1 MESPIRTLIVDDEP
15 TAQEVLAE
23 YVGRHAGLEAV
34 GTCGSAVEAANT
46 LRDEAVDLLLLDVE
60 MPEMSGLELVK
71 TMEAPPAVVLVTAS
85 EEYAVEAFELAAVDY
100 LVKPVRYARFL
111 EAINRVEGQSGGAAG
126 AAGPGGESIDGRD
139 GPGGDEEAENAPADP
154 AAGRAGATTA
164 SRGGAEADTRAEEA
178 ADPAGADPADADPV
192 DADPVDADPEDPDP
206 AGTSGQDGDPW
217 ADEVLF
223 VREGDD
229 LVRVRL
235 ADIQYVEAKG
245 DYMLVQTASGRHM
258 VHATMKKIEERLP
271 AGAFVRVHRSYLVRI
286 DQVERIEGD
295 RLLMGGA
302 QIPVGPTY
310 RETLLERIRSL

>member
-46 LRDEAVDLLLLDVE
+46 LRDEAVDLLPLDVE
-60 MPEMSGLELVK
+60 MPEMSGMELVK
-71 TMEAPPAVVLVTAS
+71 MMEDPPAVVLVTAS

-126 AAGPGGESIDGRD
+126 ASGPGDESIDGRD
-139 GPGGDEEAENAPADP
+139 GLGSDEGAENAPADP
-154 AAGRAGATTA
+154 A
-164 SRGGAEADTRAEEA
+164 D
-178 ADPAGADPADADPV
+178 ADPADPDPV
-192 DADPVDADPEDPDP
+192 
-206 AGTSGQDGDPW
+206 GTSGQDGDPW

-245 DYMLVQTASGRHM
+245 DYMLVHTAAERHM

-271 AGAFVRVHRSYLVRI
+271 AGAFMRVHRSYLVRI

-295 RLLMGGA
+295 RLLIGGT

>member
-1 MESPIRTLIVDDEP
+1 M
-15 TAQEVLAE
+15 
-23 YVGRHAGLEAV
+23 
-34 GTCGSAVEAANT
+34 
-46 LRDEAVDLLLLDVE
+46 DLLLLDVE
-60 MPEMSGLELVK
+60 MPEMSGMELVK
-71 TMEAPPAVVLVTAS
+71 MMEDPPAVVLVTAS

-126 AAGPGGESIDGRD
+126 ASGPGDESIDGRD
-139 GPGGDEEAENAPADP
+139 GLGSDEGAENAPADP
-154 AAGRAGATTA
+154 A
-164 SRGGAEADTRAEEA
+164 D
-178 ADPAGADPADADPV
+178 ADPADPDPV
-192 DADPVDADPEDPDP
+192 
-206 AGTSGQDGDPW
+206 GTSGQDGDPW

-245 DYMLVQTASGRHM
+245 DYMLVHTAAERHM

-271 AGAFVRVHRSYLVRI
+271 AGAFMRVHRSYLVRI

-295 RLLMGGA
+295 RLLIGGT

>member
-15 TAQEVLAE
+15 TAQEVPAE

-60 MPEMSGLELVK
+60 MPEMSGMELVK
-71 TMEAPPAVVLVTAS
+71 MMEDPPAVVLVTAS

-126 AAGPGGESIDGRD
+126 ASGPGDESIDGRD
-139 GPGGDEEAENAPADP
+139 GLGSDEGAENAPADP
-154 AAGRAGATTA
+154 A
-164 SRGGAEADTRAEEA
+164 D
-178 ADPAGADPADADPV
+178 ADPADPDPV
-192 DADPVDADPEDPDP
+192 
-206 AGTSGQDGDPW
+206 GTSGQDGDPW

-245 DYMLVQTASGRHM
+245 DYMLVHTAAERHM

-271 AGAFVRVHRSYLVRI
+271 AGAFMRVHRSYLVRI

-295 RLLMGGA
+295 RLLIGGT

>member
-60 MPEMSGLELVK
+60 MPEMSGMELVK
-71 TMEAPPAVVLVTAS
+71 MMEDPPAVVLVTAS

-126 AAGPGGESIDGRD
+126 ASGPGDESIDGRD
-139 GPGGDEEAENAPADP
+139 GLGSDEGAENAPADP
-154 AAGRAGATTA
+154 A
-164 SRGGAEADTRAEEA
+164 D
-178 ADPAGADPADADPV
+178 ADPADPDPV
-192 DADPVDADPEDPDP
+192 
-206 AGTSGQDGDPW
+206 GTSGQDGDPW

-245 DYMLVQTASGRHM
+245 DYMLVHTASERHM

-271 AGAFVRVHRSYLVRI
+271 AGAFMRVHRSYLVRI

-295 RLLMGGA
+295 RLLIGGT

>member
-60 MPEMSGLELVK
+60 MPEMSGMELVK
-71 TMEAPPAVVLVTAS
+71 MMEDPPAVVLVTAS

-126 AAGPGGESIDGRD
+126 ASGPGDESIDGRD
-139 GPGGDEEAENAPADP
+139 GLGSDEGAENAPADP
-154 AAGRAGATTA
+154 A
-164 SRGGAEADTRAEEA
+164 D
-178 ADPAGADPADADPV
+178 ADPADPDPV
-192 DADPVDADPEDPDP
+192 
-206 AGTSGQDGDPW
+206 GTSGQDGDPW

-245 DYMLVQTASGRHM
+245 DYMLVHTAAERHM

-271 AGAFVRVHRSYLVRI
+271 AGHLCGCTA
-286 DQVERIEGD
+286 
-295 RLLMGGA
+295 
-302 QIPVGPTY
+302 PTSSAST
-310 RETLLERIRSL
+310 RWNGSRATGC

>member
-1 MESPIRTLIVDDEP
+1 MESPIQTLIVDDEP

-60 MPEMSGLELVK
+60 MPEMSGMELVK
-71 TMEAPPAVVLVTAS
+71 MMEDPPAVVLVTAS

-126 AAGPGGESIDGRD
+126 ASGPGDESIDGRD
-139 GPGGDEEAENAPADP
+139 GLGSDEGAENAPADP
-154 AAGRAGATTA
+154 A
-164 SRGGAEADTRAEEA
+164 D
-178 ADPAGADPADADPV
+178 ADPADPDPV
-192 DADPVDADPEDPDP
+192 
-206 AGTSGQDGDPW
+206 GTSGQDGDPW

-245 DYMLVQTASGRHM
+245 DYMLVHTASERHM

-271 AGAFVRVHRSYLVRI
+271 AGAFMRVHRSYLVRI

-295 RLLMGGA
+295 RLLIGGT

>member
-60 MPEMSGLELVK
+60 MPEMSGMELVK
-71 TMEAPPAVVLVTAS
+71 MMEDPPAVVLVTAS

-126 AAGPGGESIDGRD
+126 ASGPGDESIDGRD
-139 GPGGDEEAENAPADP
+139 GPGSDEGAENAPADP
-154 AAGRAGATTA
+154 A
-164 SRGGAEADTRAEEA
+164 D
-178 ADPAGADPADADPV
+178 ADPA
-192 DADPVDADPEDPDP
+192 DPDP

-245 DYMLVQTASGRHM
+245 DYMLVHTASERHM

-271 AGAFVRVHRSYLVRI
+271 VGAFMRVHRSYLVRI

-295 RLLMGGA
+295 RLLIGGT

>member
-23 YVGRHAGLEAV
+23 YVGCHAGLEAV

-178 ADPAGADPADADPV
+178 ADPAGADPADADP
-192 DADPVDADPEDPDP
+192 ADPDP

-245 DYMLVQTASGRHM
+245 DYMLVHTAAERHM

-271 AGAFVRVHRSYLVRI
+271 AGAFMRVHRSYLVRI

>member
-60 MPEMSGLELVK
+60 MPEMSGMGLVK
-71 TMEAPPAVVLVTAS
+71 MMEDPPAVVLVTAS

-126 AAGPGGESIDGRD
+126 ASGPGDESIDGRD
-139 GPGGDEEAENAPADP
+139 GLGSDEGAENAPADP
-154 AAGRAGATTA
+154 A
-164 SRGGAEADTRAEEA
+164 D
-178 ADPAGADPADADPV
+178 ADPADPDPV
-192 DADPVDADPEDPDP
+192 
-206 AGTSGQDGDPW
+206 GTSGQDGDPW

-245 DYMLVQTASGRHM
+245 DYMLVHTAAERHM

-271 AGAFVRVHRSYLVRI
+271 AGAFMRVHRSYLVRI

-295 RLLMGGA
+295 RLLIGGT

>member
-60 MPEMSGLELVK
+60 MPEMSGMELVK
-71 TMEAPPAVVLVTAS
+71 MMEDPPAVVLVTAS

-126 AAGPGGESIDGRD
+126 ASGPGDESIDGRD
-139 GPGGDEEAENAPADP
+139 GLGSDEGAENAPADP
-154 AAGRAGATTA
+154 A
-164 SRGGAEADTRAEEA
+164 D
-178 ADPAGADPADADPV
+178 ADPADPDPV
-192 DADPVDADPEDPDP
+192 
-206 AGTSGQDGDPW
+206 GTSGQDGDPW

-245 DYMLVQTASGRHM
+245 DYMLVHTAAERHM
-258 VHATMKKIEERLP
+258 AHATMKKIEERLP
-271 AGAFVRVHRSYLVRI
+271 AGAFMRVHRSYLVRI

-295 RLLMGGA
+295 RLLIGGT

>member
-111 EAINRVEGQSGGAAG
+111 EAINRVEEQSRGAAG
-126 AAGPGGESIDGRD
+126 AAGPGREPTDERG
-139 GPGGDEEAENAPADP
+139 GPGGDEEPENAPAGADSEDP
-154 AAGRAGATTA
+154 A
-164 SRGGAEADTRAEEA
+164 
-178 ADPAGADPADADPV
+178 PAGM
-192 DADPVDADPEDPDP
+192 
-206 AGTSGQDGDPW
+206 SQDGDPW
-217 ADEVLF
+217 ADGVLF
-223 VREGDD
+223 VRDGDD

-245 DYMLVQTASGRHM
+245 DYMLVQTASGQHM
-258 VHATMKKIEERLP
+258 VHATMKKVEERLP

-286 DQVERIEGD
+286 DQVERIEKE
-295 RLLMGGA
+295 RLFVDGA
-302 QIPVGPTY
+302 QVPIGPTY
-310 RETLLERIRSL
+310 RERLRERIRPL

>member
-60 MPEMSGLELVK
+60 MPEMSGMELVK
-71 TMEAPPAVVLVTAS
+71 MMEDPPAVVLVTAS

-126 AAGPGGESIDGRD
+126 ASGPGDESIDGRD
-139 GPGGDEEAENAPADP
+139 GLGSDEGIENAPADP
-154 AAGRAGATTA
+154 A
-164 SRGGAEADTRAEEA
+164 D
-178 ADPAGADPADADPV
+178 ADPA
-192 DADPVDADPEDPDP
+192 DPDP

-245 DYMLVQTASGRHM
+245 DYMLVHTASERHM

-271 AGAFVRVHRSYLVRI
+271 AGAFMRVHRSYLVRI

-295 RLLMGGA
+295 RLLIGGT

>member
-164 SRGGAEADTRAEEA
+164 SRGGAEADTRAGEA
-178 ADPAGADPADADPV
+178 ADPADADP
-192 DADPVDADPEDPDP
+192 ADADPEDPDP

>member
-126 AAGPGGESIDGRD
+126 ASGPGDESIDGRD
-139 GPGGDEEAENAPADP
+139 GLGSDEGAENAPADP
-154 AAGRAGATTA
+154 A
-164 SRGGAEADTRAEEA
+164 D
-178 ADPAGADPADADPV
+178 ADPADPDPV
-192 DADPVDADPEDPDP
+192 
-206 AGTSGQDGDPW
+206 GTSGQDGDPW

-295 RLLMGGA
+295 RLLIGGT

>member
-111 EAINRVEGQSGGAAG
+111 EAINRVEGQSGGAVG
-126 AAGPGGESIDGRD
+126 ASGPGDESIDGRD
-139 GPGGDEEAENAPADP
+139 GLGSDEGAENAPADP
-154 AAGRAGATTA
+154 A
-164 SRGGAEADTRAEEA
+164 D
-178 ADPAGADPADADPV
+178 ADPADPDPV
-192 DADPVDADPEDPDP
+192 
-206 AGTSGQDGDPW
+206 GTSGQDGDPW

-245 DYMLVQTASGRHM
+245 DYMLVHTASGRHM

-295 RLLMGGA
+295 RLLIGGT

>member
-60 MPEMSGLELVK
+60 MPEMSGMELVK
-71 TMEAPPAVVLVTAS
+71 MMEDPPAVVLVTAS

-111 EAINRVEGQSGGAAG
+111 KAINRVEGQSGGAAG
-126 AAGPGGESIDGRD
+126 ASGPGDESIDGRD
-139 GPGGDEEAENAPADP
+139 GLGSDEGAENAPADP
-154 AAGRAGATTA
+154 A
-164 SRGGAEADTRAEEA
+164 D
-178 ADPAGADPADADPV
+178 ADPADPDPV
-192 DADPVDADPEDPDP
+192 
-206 AGTSGQDGDPW
+206 GTSGQDGDPW

-229 LVRVRL
+229 LARVRL

-245 DYMLVQTASGRHM
+245 DYMLVHTAAERHM

-271 AGAFVRVHRSYLVRI
+271 AGAFMRVHRSYLVRI

-295 RLLMGGA
+295 RLLIGGT

>member
-111 EAINRVEGQSGGAAG
+111 EAINRVEGPSGGAAG
-126 AAGPGGESIDGRD
+126 AAGPGGEPTDERD
-139 GPGGDEEAENAPADP
+139 GPASDEEAENAPADP
-154 AAGRAGATTA
+154 AAGRAGETTE
-164 SRGGAEADTRAEEA
+164 SRGGAETRAGEA
-178 ADPAGADPADADPV
+178 ADPADSNPA
-192 DADPVDADPEDPDP
+192 DPDP

-245 DYMLVQTASGRHM
+245 DYMLVQTESGRHM

-295 RLLMGGA
+295 TLLMGGA
-302 QIPVGPTY
+302 QIPIGPTY

>member
-126 AAGPGGESIDGRD
+126 ASGPGDESIDGRD
-139 GPGGDEEAENAPADP
+139 GLGSDEGAENAPADP
-154 AAGRAGATTA
+154 A
-164 SRGGAEADTRAEEA
+164 D
-178 ADPAGADPADADPV
+178 ADPA
-192 DADPVDADPEDPDP
+192 DPDP

-295 RLLMGGA
+295 RLLIGGT

>member
-139 GPGGDEEAENAPADP
+139 GLGSDEGAENAPADP
-154 AAGRAGATTA
+154 A
-164 SRGGAEADTRAEEA
+164 D
-178 ADPAGADPADADPV
+178 ADPADPDPV
-192 DADPVDADPEDPDP
+192 
-206 AGTSGQDGDPW
+206 GTSGQDGDPW

-245 DYMLVQTASGRHM
+245 DYMLVHTASERHM

-271 AGAFVRVHRSYLVRI
+271 AGAFMRVHRSYLVRI

-295 RLLMGGA
+295 RLLIGGT

>member
-60 MPEMSGLELVK
+60 MPEMSGMELVK
-71 TMEAPPAVVLVTAS
+71 MMEDPPAVVLVTAS

-126 AAGPGGESIDGRD
+126 ASGPGDESIDGRD
-139 GPGGDEEAENAPADP
+139 GLGSEEGAENAPADP
-154 AAGRAGATTA
+154 A
-164 SRGGAEADTRAEEA
+164 D
-178 ADPAGADPADADPV
+178 ADPADPDPV
-192 DADPVDADPEDPDP
+192 
-206 AGTSGQDGDPW
+206 GTSGQDGDPW

-245 DYMLVQTASGRHM
+245 DYMLVHTAAERHM
-258 VHATMKKIEERLP
+258 VHATMKKI
-271 AGAFVRVHRSYLVRI
+271 G
-286 DQVERIEGD
+286 
-295 RLLMGGA
+295 
-302 QIPVGPTY
+302 
-310 RETLLERIRSL
+310 